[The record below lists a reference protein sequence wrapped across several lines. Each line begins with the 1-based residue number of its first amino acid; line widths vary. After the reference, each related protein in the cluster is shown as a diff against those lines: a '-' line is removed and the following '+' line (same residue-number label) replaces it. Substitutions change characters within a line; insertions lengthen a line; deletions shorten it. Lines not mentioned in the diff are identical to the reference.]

1 MRATQPT
8 VVIARRNLIMKRP
21 LRKALVAA
29 ACLAA
34 AGWATAN
41 PVNLVV
47 NGDFQSGFTGFGSD
61 YRVSNSGCIGC
72 VGVAATTTGWYN
84 APGYVFPFGDHTT
97 GQGLMLQY
105 DPPAAANGT
114 ARIWYQT
121 VAVTQGETY
130 EFSGW
135 VREANSETSPNNGR
149 VGVYADGALLGQQ
162 DAPDGDWIQW
172 RFGYTASR
180 SGNIEL
186 ALRDLYPTTYF
197 GTYSAIDDL
206 RFEQTSGTVQPPTGV
221 PEPGSA
227 ALAGLGLLLAGWANQ
242 RRRRG

>member
-1 MRATQPT
+1 MPQTMSGWRRSTASPCRSPGPWLRWVHQ
-8 VVIARRNLIMKRP
+8 VVGL
-21 LRKALVAA
+21 
-29 ACLAA
+29 
-34 AGWATAN
+34 
-41 PVNLVV
+41 
-47 NGDFQSGFTGFGSD
+47 
-61 YRVSNSGCIGC
+61 
-72 VGVAATTTGWYN
+72 
-84 APGYVFPFGDHTT
+84 APGQP
-97 GQGLMLQY
+97 GLC
-105 DPPAAANGT
+105 
-114 ARIWYQT
+114 
-121 VAVTQGETY
+121 
-130 EFSGW
+130 S
-135 VREANSETSPNNGR
+135 
-149 VGVYADGALLGQQ
+149 ALLGQQ

-227 ALAGLGLLLAGWANQ
+227 ALAGLGLLLASWANQ